1 LQNNFNFLFYQ
12 QMQTNSNTERLVIQE
27 VTNKEE
33 PSQNEQL
40 QIKAAIW
47 QRIATYLNASKT

>member
-1 LQNNFNFLFYQ
+1 
-12 QMQTNSNTERLVIQE
+12 MIPINSNTEHLITE
-27 VTNKEE
+27 KVTNKKE

-47 QRIATYLNASKT
+47 QRIATYLNVSNS

>member
-1 LQNNFNFLFYQ
+1 
-12 QMQTNSNTERLVIQE
+12 MIPINSNTERLVTE
-27 VTNKEE
+27 ETTNKEE

-47 QRIATYLNASKT
+47 QRIATYLNVSKT